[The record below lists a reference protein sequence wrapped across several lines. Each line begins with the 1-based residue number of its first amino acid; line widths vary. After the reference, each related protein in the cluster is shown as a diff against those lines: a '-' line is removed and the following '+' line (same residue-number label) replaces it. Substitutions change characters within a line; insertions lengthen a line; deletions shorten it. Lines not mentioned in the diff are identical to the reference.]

1 MTFVAAVALLTL
13 FACSPVPARADVKLP
28 AIFGDH
34 MVLQRGAKVP
44 VWGKADAGERV
55 TVKVGVQEKSTTA
68 GEDGKWRIVL
78 DAVESSEPVEMTVAG
93 KNTVTFKDVLFGEVW
108 VCSGQ
113 SNMGFALKGATGGAE
128 AIKSADRPQMRLF
141 MVGRAIKDT
150 PQEDLSEGKW
160 EVCSPET
167 VGGFS
172 AVAYFFGR
180 DLQDTLKC
188 PVGLIQPSWGGTRAE
203 AWMPRPTFD
212 ALKLPYEP
220 AWTEQWLNPPHKPGA
235 KKQEPPRPHEAP
247 ACLYNGMIAPIAG
260 YAMRG
265 VVWYQGETNTAYG
278 EHYHRVLGALITSW
292 REAWHQGDP
301 STGSGPAPS
310 TGSGRGLST
319 GSRRDF
325 PFLVV
330 QLPNLKNQR
339 FWPITR
345 AAQARVARELPNVGL
360 AVTID
365 VGESNDIHP
374 KEKTTVAKRL
384 ALIAKKMAY
393 GMDVPSSGPVFKS
406 MRVRGGE
413 AIVQFDHVE
422 GGLIAKGE
430 TLEGFEVAGDD
441 GNFVHARA
449 TIDGETV
456 VVSADEVAAP
466 KAVRYAWAND
476 PKATLYNNADLPA
489 APFEAKLQ

>member
-1 MTFVAAVALLTL
+1 MQRQVLLAIVVM
-13 FACSPVPARADVKLP
+13 FSCAHPVARADVKLP

-34 MVLQRGAKVP
+34 MVLQRGANVP
-44 VWGKADAGERV
+44 VWGKAEAGERV
-55 TVKVGVQEKSTTA
+55 TVKVGAQEKATTA
-68 GEDGKWRIVL
+68 GEDGKWRLVL
-78 DAVESSEPVEMTVAG
+78 DAVESSDPVEMTVAG
-93 KNTVTFKDVLFGEVW
+93 KNTVTFKDVLYGEVW

-128 AIKSADRPQMRLF
+128 AIKSADRPRMRLF
-141 MVGRAIKDT
+141 MVGRAIEEM
-150 PQEDLSEGKW
+150 PQEELSAGKW
-160 EVCSPET
+160 EVCTPET

-172 AVAYFFGR
+172 AVAYLFGR

-220 AWTEQWLNPPHKPGA
+220 AWTEQWLNPPKKPGA
-235 KKQEPPRPHEAP
+235 AKQEPPRPHEAP

-292 REAWHQGDP
+292 RDAWHQGDP
-301 STGSGPAPS
+301 STGSGRDPS
-310 TGSGRGLST
+310 TGSGR
-319 GSRRDF
+319 DF
-325 PFLVV
+325 PFLVL

-374 KEKTTVAKRL
+374 KEKRTVAKRL

-393 GMDVPSSGPVFKS
+393 GMDVPYAGPVFKS
-406 MRVRGGE
+406 MRIQGGE
-413 AIVQFDHVE
+413 AIIHFDHIE
-422 GGLIAKGE
+422 GGLIAKGD
-430 TLEGFEVAGDD
+430 TLEGFELADDD
-441 GNFVHARA
+441 GKFVPARA
-449 TIDGETV
+449 TIEGATV
-456 VVSADEVAAP
+456 VVTADEVAAP

-489 APFEAKLQ
+489 APFEAKPQ